1 VTAAGSPGGGR
12 LVKSLQQ
19 NGERELCVVGTD
31 MSARRGGRAICDS
44 FHVVPPGSSDEFP
57 GHLAE
62 LARREQVDAVFPLSS
77 FEVAAVAATVDSF
90 DVPVL
95 VATPGAIAAC
105 NDKARTMELCARL
118 GVPIPR
124 SITATSP
131 EEFRAAAEEL
141 GYPDVDVCTKPTGL
155 KGSRGFLVISAN
167 PNRRW
172 HILEARPGPI
182 PLTLDEALEALGDDF
197 PALLVM
203 EYLKGGEHTVD
214 AICRG
219 GRFIVGHA
227 KTREAVRAG
236 LAMYFETADEPELV
250 EHSRALCAELGV
262 DWFVNVQFLDG
273 RLLEINPRISTI
285 VYQEDFNMPYLAV
298 KLALGELSEDELAAH
313 QSRVRM
319 TRRAIRYYDQIE
331 YDEP

>member
-1 VTAAGSPGGGR
+1 M
-12 LVKSLQQ
+12 KSLQQ
-19 NGERELCVVGTD
+19 NGERELAVVGTD
-31 MSARRGGRAICDS
+31 MSARRGGRSICDA

-62 LARREQVDAVFPLSS
+62 LARREGVDAVFPLSS
-77 FEVAAVAATVDSF
+77 FEVAAVSRSLDQF

-95 VATPGAIAAC
+95 VASPEAIAAC

-124 SITATSP
+124 SIAATSP
-131 EEFRAAAEEL
+131 EEFRAAAHEL
-141 GYPDVDVCTKPTGL
+141 GYPAVDVCTKPTAL
-155 KGSRGFLVISAN
+155 KGSRGFLVISAR

-182 PLTLDEALEALGDDF
+182 PLTLDEALEALGEDDF
-197 PALLVM
+197 PTLLVM
-203 EYLKGGEHTVD
+203 DYLTGKEHTVD
-214 AICRG
+214 AICRN
-219 GRFIVGHA
+219 GRFLVGHA

-236 LAMYFETADEPELV
+236 LAMYFETADEPGLV
-250 EHSRALCAELGV
+250 ESSRALCAELGV
-262 DWFVNVQFLDG
+262 DWFVNVQFIDG

-298 KLALGELSEDELAAH
+298 RLAVGEIDEDELAAQ

-319 TRRAIRYYDQIE
+319 TRRAIRYYDQVE
-331 YDEP
+331 YDDEP

>member
-1 VTAAGSPGGGR
+1 VR
-12 LVKSLQQ
+12 SLQQ
-19 NGERELCVVGTD
+19 NGQRELAVVGTD
-31 MSARRGGRAICDS
+31 MSARRGGRSICDT

-62 LARREQVDAVFPLSS
+62 LARREGVDAVFPLSS
-77 FEVAAVAATVDSF
+77 FEVAAVSKAVDQF
-90 DVPVL
+90 EVPVL
-95 VATPGAIAAC
+95 VASPEAIAAC
-105 NDKARTMELCARL
+105 NDKARTMDLCARL

-131 EEFRAAAEEL
+131 DELRAAAHEL
-141 GYPDVDVCTKPTGL
+141 GYPDVDVCTKPTAL
-155 KGSRGFLVISAN
+155 KGSRGFLVISAQ

-182 PLTLDEALEALGDDF
+182 PLTLEETLAAMGDDDF
-197 PALLVM
+197 PTLLVM
-203 EYLKGGEHTVD
+203 DYLKGKEHTVD
-214 AICRG
+214 AICRS
-219 GRFIVGHA
+219 GRFLVGHA

-250 EHSRALCAELGV
+250 ESSRALCAELGV
-262 DWFVNVQFLDG
+262 DWFVNVQFIDG

-298 KLALGELSEDELAAH
+298 RLVLGEIDETELAAQ

-319 TRRAIRYYDQIE
+319 TRRAIRYYDQVE
-331 YDEP
+331 YDDEP